1 MNRRTHPL
9 RANGAA
15 FIDSLGQRPTV
26 HEAKSPSAGSATH
39 FRVESRLQ
47 RLLDNCLPG
56 FPGAFPQADLT
67 RAPLALNRCR
77 RIIVSFSCVLALGFT
92 VATFA
97 QDEEEEAS
105 NAKPDAGGIV
115 IEPSSGKIAEGDT
128 ITITFPLSMVAA
140 DIIDVGAQPS
150 PFVSEPKLDG
160 TFLWK
165 SQTEGVFTV
174 SGVVAE
180 ARHRLTLAPGLKDAT
195 GKPFVVKDW
204 SAEFKTPKF
213 AITTEFNE
221 RKQLA
226 ARPQIY
232 LNSTYAVRLDEAAQH
247 IYFQDRE
254 AHQRFPVEVIQTGE
268 GKAAGSLEA
277 TGFRVTPRAP
287 LPVGHTFDLIVNGL
301 LDAKSRRPLPY
312 LQVMPAG
319 KTEPLEV
326 QWLGAFNHPLEEP
339 TIRVKFD
346 DTIDPVE
353 VTPERI
359 RVEPAVEK
367 MKLLASGDQIQITGD
382 FAPKQRYKVSISPE
396 LKGDRGYGVQSESR
410 WGATFRPKESCL
422 IFPSR
427 QVFARAREELRFAF
441 FQVNTPQVTW
451 KLARIPAEKLSAVTA
466 RVKEFEKDTKDP
478 VTGKVVIDPRT
489 GFAKQFQTELLIEAF
504 QLPVASSGAFE
515 ATSNDIETR
524 RDVRC
529 TPAEAS
535 AKAGVPPANEAFAGP
550 YLFEASA
557 TLPDGRIVGNR
568 SIICVNDYLLTQK
581 RSPTTVIMRLAKMSD
596 ASSVAG
602 VTIRALTEEN
612 IELARAVTDKEGI
625 AEFPKEKVFP
635 KTSDSKAKNT
645 HLFIADTATG
655 PALQFAEA
663 TAYSSGTDSAPSPN
677 RPHAEII
684 TDRNLYRPGHTLKM
698 KGLARDVD
706 VSSGLMI
713 PVGASVHWTIKE
725 SNGSRVVGEGDTTLS
740 AYGGWEAE
748 WNVPEKAKLGS
759 YEVRCAVGGRDYAGV
774 TVINV
779 QEYRVPLFSVVVE
792 ATTPEVGTTA
802 RARISSA
809 YFHGAPNAGARV
821 HWKASWTTSADYT
834 SDSDEPYR
842 KRFNSYSE
850 VGPRLDV
857 DSEDIKTIEGDTKL
871 DAHGFAT
878 IACDSPFK
886 DNPAVGRTTIIWR
899 ADVTSIDG
907 QTLSGGDTGTLF
919 ATETRLGVRAE
930 EQTTEPAGI
939 KIDIDSLDP
948 EDEKTDGVVVRAD
961 LFHVV
966 TKTVKEQIAPF
977 VYRYRN
983 TDQFA
988 KVASQE
994 SKTPAELVFPTTE
1007 TGRYVVAV
1015 NATQVKAPVVS
1026 DETTVTGE
1034 KPAQLPV
1041 VNETTFKIDHRAEP
1055 FLPGEKAALSIQ
1067 AAFGGVAWVSVETD
1081 EVLDTLLV
1089 PVKGNAGRIE
1099 VPIKE
1104 NYAPNATV
1112 SIYLVKPG
1120 GENELPL
1127 ERFAYSEIDVRRP
1140 DREIKV
1146 APRLATN
1153 TAKPG
1158 DVVRGEVLVTSQ
1170 DKPVADADLL
1180 VFAVDDAVLTLGDW
1194 KLPNIGARF
1203 YPKNGFLVRTYQ
1215 ALHGYIENLAKLSL
1229 TQKGFVIG
1237 DGGEEAISNI
1247 KNVRK
1252 EFRTLAFWQGNLKT
1266 GANGKVAFEFVAP
1279 DNLTTYRIV
1288 AVGETKMNQFGGD
1301 ATETVKISKP
1311 LLIDLA
1317 LPRFLREGDEVEL
1330 RAVVR
1335 QNFADSDGVTTRCV
1349 TDANIKLLGGDVTT
1363 QSAQRDAPTVFR
1375 FKAKVTDPNLTPT
1388 KVRFETVSESNK
1400 QMSDAVEI
1408 TIPVQAPTIVRKESV
1423 AASFN
1428 GPQFDAR
1435 RAMPEVWRRGRGHF
1449 TTTIS
1454 TSPWLPQMSGLP
1466 VILEY
1471 PHGCFEQI
1479 STKLL
1484 GYSLLANVLAYLPDF
1499 QQRDAEY
1506 RATLERGMKQYADSV
1521 LEDGTL
1527 PYWPGGNTGN
1537 GFVTCQALWS
1547 VNESVKAGF
1556 ELPSDLQEKLAGA
1569 VKKMVKGQVPASRFQ
1584 KCFALFVL
1592 TQSENG
1598 DDYKNESQEL
1608 YLHRN
1613 EGSDEDRAL
1622 LAIALHQQNIM
1633 AHEQQQLL
1641 REIDKPIKERAFNP
1655 ATFSSMT
1662 RAEAMRAFAFNA
1674 ISPPTWTKQRR
1685 QQARERMSKLMDDAG
1700 SLSTQ
1705 ENLWLLLAFTSM
1717 IGTETTPELHPAQPA
1732 AAVASKNGRS
1742 AAWIDHKMENDLV
1755 IKGLN
1760 KSALTFLMQ
1769 AEYST
1774 SEVDTD
1780 RVDRG
1785 FRIERVVKNLT
1796 DATRVGTPNAPL
1808 KLGDQLLITYRL
1820 NTRKLQNFVA
1830 LEDALPAGL
1839 EVVNPNLALVGKFYQ
1854 LPPPDPQDRLLGLSY
1869 SEMRD
1874 RSALLYFD
1882 AVDPGSG
1889 TYSILAR
1896 ATAAGIFRWPATQVA
1911 PMYDSRFS
1919 GLSPSSVCVVSAD

>member
-1 MNRRTHPL
+1 MPFL
-9 RANGAA
+9 ACLFAIAIAGA
-15 FIDSLGQRPTV
+15 G
-26 HEAKSPSAGSATH
+26 
-39 FRVESRLQ
+39 
-47 RLLDNCLPG
+47 
-56 FPGAFPQADLT
+56 
-67 RAPLALNRCR
+67 
-77 RIIVSFSCVLALGFT
+77 
-92 VATFA
+92 FA
-97 QDEEEEAS
+97 QEEEQEDEKS

-115 IEPSSGKIAEGDT
+115 MEPSSGKIAEGDT
-128 ITITFPLSMVAA
+128 ITMTFPVSMVAPEL
-140 DIIDVGAQPS
+140 IDLGDQQS

-165 SQTEGVFTV
+165 SQTEGVFNV
-174 SGVVAE
+174 SGVVAG
-180 ARHRLTLAPGLKDAT
+180 ARHRLTLASGLKDAT

-204 SAEFKTPKF
+204 SAEFRTPKF
-213 AITTEFNE
+213 AITTDFGE
-221 RKQLA
+221 RKQLP

-232 LNSTYAVRLDEAAQH
+232 LDSTYAVRLDEAAQH

-254 AHQRFPVEVIQTGE
+254 SHDRFPVEVIQTAE
-268 GKAAGSLEA
+268 EKTADSLEA

-287 LPVGHTFDLIVNGL
+287 LPVSRTFDLIVNGL

-312 LQVMPAG
+312 LQVIPVG
-319 KTEPLEV
+319 KTEPLDV
-326 QWLGAFNHPLEEP
+326 QWLGAFNHALEEP
-339 TIRVKFD
+339 TIRIKFND
-346 DTIDPVE
+346 YIDPVE

-359 RVEPAVEK
+359 RVEPGVEK
-367 MKLLASGDQIQITGD
+367 MKLLASSDEIEITGD
-382 FAPKQRYKVSISPE
+382 FDLKQRYKVTISPE
-396 LKGDRGYGVQSESR
+396 LKGDRGYGLPAESR
-410 WGATFRPKESCL
+410 WGATFRGKEACL
-422 IFPSR
+422 IFPAT
-427 QVFARAREELRFAF
+427 QVFARARQELRFAF

-466 RVKEFEKDTKDP
+466 RVKEFEKESTDP

-489 GFAKQFQTELLIEAF
+489 GFAKQFQTELLVDAF
-504 QLPVASSGAFE
+504 QLPVSASGSFDSTSGD
-515 ATSNDIETR
+515 TETR

-529 TPAEAS
+529 TPS
-535 AKAGVPPANEAFAGP
+535 TNEPFAGP

-557 TLPDGRIVGNR
+557 ALPDGRIIGNR

-581 RSPTTVIMRLAKMSD
+581 RTPTTVIMRLAKMSD
-596 ASSVAG
+596 ASSVGG
-602 VTIRALTEEN
+602 VTIRAVTEEN
-612 IELARAVTDKEGI
+612 IELAREVTDRNGI
-625 AEFPKEKVFP
+625 AEFPKDTVLP
-635 KTSDSKAKNT
+635 KTRGPNAKST

-663 TAYSSGTDSAPSPN
+663 TAYSSGSDYAPPPKRS
-677 RPHAEII
+677 HVEIV
-684 TDRNLYRPGHTLKM
+684 TDRNLYRPGQTAKM
-698 KGLARDVD
+698 KGLARDVS
-706 VSSGLMI
+706 VFSGLMI
-713 PVGASVHWTIKE
+713 PFRADVHWSVIE
-725 SNGSRVVGEGDTTLS
+725 GDGSRVVGEGDTTLS

-748 WNVPEKAKLGS
+748 WKVPDKAKLGS
-759 YEVRCAVGGRDYAGV
+759 YEIRCRVAGRDYDGV
-774 TVINV
+774 TLISV
-779 QEYRVPLFSVVVE
+779 QEYRVPLFSVIVE

-802 RARISSA
+802 HARISSA
-809 YFHGAPNAGARV
+809 YFHGAPNVAARV
-821 HWKASWTTSADYT
+821 HWKATWTTYAEFGSEVEGA
-834 SDSDEPYR
+834 YR
-842 KRFNSYSE
+842 KRFNSYAE

-857 DSEDIKTIEGDTKL
+857 DSEDIKTIEGDTQL
-871 DAHGFAT
+871 DAHGFGT
-878 IACDSPFK
+878 LVCESPFK
-886 DNPAVGRTTIIWR
+886 DNPAIGRTNVIWR

-907 QTLSGGDTGTLF
+907 QTLSGGDTATLF
-919 ATETRLGVRAE
+919 PTETRLGVRAE
-930 EQTTEPAGI
+930 EQITEPAGV
-939 KIDIDSLDP
+939 KVEIDALDAQ
-948 EDEKTDGVVVRAD
+948 DQKVDGVFVRAD
-961 LFHVV
+961 LFRVT

-977 VYRYRN
+977 VFRYRN

-988 KVASQE
+988 KIASQE
-994 SKTPAELVFPTTE
+994 SKTPAELVFPTSE

-1015 NATQVKAPVVS
+1015 NATKVKTPVVS

-1034 KPAQLPV
+1034 KPAELPV
-1041 VNETTFKIDHRAEP
+1041 VNETTFKIERRAEP
-1055 FLPGEKAALSIQ
+1055 FLPGEKAALTIQ
-1067 AAFGGVAWVSVETD
+1067 APFGGVAWVSVETD

-1099 VPIKE
+1099 LPIKE

-1120 GENELPL
+1120 GQNQLPL
-1127 ERFAYSEIDVRRP
+1127 ERFAYTDIDVRRP
-1140 DREIKV
+1140 DRELKI
-1146 APRLATN
+1146 APHLASA
-1153 TAKPG
+1153 TAKPA
-1158 DVVRGEVLVTSQ
+1158 DVVRGEVLVTSE
-1170 DKPVADADLL
+1170 DKPVPDADLL

-1194 KLPNIGARF
+1194 KLPKIGDRF
-1203 YPKNGFLVRTYQ
+1203 YPRNPFSVRTYQ

-1229 TQKGFVIG
+1229 TQKGFTVG
-1237 DGGEEAISNI
+1237 DGGEEAISNV

-1252 EFRTLAFWQGNLKT
+1252 EFRTLAYWQGSLKT
-1266 GANGKVAFEFVAP
+1266 GADGKVKFEFIAP

-1288 AVGETKMNQFGGD
+1288 AIGQTKANQFGGD
-1301 ATETVKISKP
+1301 ATQTVKISKP

-1317 LPRFLREGDEVEL
+1317 LPRFLRDGDEVEL

-1335 QNFADSDGVTTRCV
+1335 QNFADSDRITARCV
-1349 TDANIKLLGGDVTT
+1349 TDTSLKLLAGDVIT
-1363 QSAQRDAPTVFR
+1363 QSAQREVPTVFR
-1375 FKAKVTDPNLTPT
+1375 FKAKVGDPDLMPT
-1388 KVRFETVSESNK
+1388 KVRFEAVSNSSK

-1423 AASFN
+1423 SGSFN
-1428 GPQFDAR
+1428 GPQFDAH
-1435 RAMPEVWRRGRGHF
+1435 RAMPQVWTRGRGEF

-1454 TSPWLPQMSGLP
+1454 TSPWLPQISGLP

-1484 GYSLLANVLAYLPDF
+1484 GYSLLANLLAYLPDF

-1506 RATLERGMKQYADSV
+1506 RATLERGMKQYADSL
-1521 LEDGTL
+1521 LEDGML

-1537 GFVTCQALWS
+1537 GFVTSQALWS
-1547 VNESVKAGF
+1547 VKESVNAGLEPPA
-1556 ELPSDLQEKLAGA
+1556 ELQGKLASA
-1569 VKKMVKGQVPASRFQ
+1569 VSKIVQGQLPASRFE

-1592 TQSENG
+1592 TQSKNG
-1598 DDYKNESQEL
+1598 DAYRNESQEL

-1613 EGSDEDRAL
+1613 EGTDEDRAL

-1633 AHEQQQLL
+1633 AREQQQLL

-1655 ATFSSMT
+1655 ATFTSMT
-1662 RAEAMRAFAFNA
+1662 RAEAMRAFAFNV
-1674 ISPPTWTKQRR
+1674 ISPPMWTKQRK
-1685 QQARERMSKLMDDAG
+1685 QQARDRMSKLMDDAG

-1705 ENLWLLLAFTSM
+1705 ENLWLLLAFKSM
-1717 IGTETTPELHPAQPA
+1717 LGAETTPELHAAQPPPS
-1732 AAVASKNGRS
+1732 VISKNGRS
-1742 AAWIDHKMENDLV
+1742 AAWVGRRMQDDLA

-1760 KSALTFLMQ
+1760 QSALTFFIQ

-1774 SEVDTD
+1774 NEVDTD

-1785 FRIERVVKNLT
+1785 FRIERVIKNLT
-1796 DATRVGTPNAPL
+1796 DATRVGTPNVPL

-1830 LEDALPAGL
+1830 LEDALPAGV

-1854 LPPPDPQDRLLGLSY
+1854 LPSPDPQDRLLGLSY

-1882 AVDPGSG
+1882 TVDPGSG

-1919 GLSPSSVCVVSAD
+1919 GLSPSSVCVISAD